1 MKYLVRSIKRVCIG
15 IFSIYSINVLFGI
28 LNIVVPINLYTI
40 SMSSIFGI
48 FGLFGIIVL
57 KLVI

>member
-1 MKYLVRSIKRVCIG
+1 MKYLINSIKRVCIG
-15 IFSIYSINVLFGI
+15 IFSIYSINVLFSI
-28 LNIVVPINLYTI
+28 LNVVIPINLYTI

-57 KLVI
+57 KLII